1 MLNLHVFQGIIYKC
15 YVQEICVKKL
25 QLTMYKNICIINKR
39 TGITKYRP
47 NQGVM
52 SLAQRL
58 ELEKKKQIEQEKKQQ
73 QTQSFLTKV
82 ISYIW

>member
-1 MLNLHVFQGIIYKC
+1 
-15 YVQEICVKKL
+15 
-25 QLTMYKNICIINKR
+25 MYKPKQR
-39 TGITKYRP
+39 A
-47 NQGVM
+47 M

-58 ELEKKKQIEQEKKQQ
+58 EYEQKLKEEEQKKQQ